1 MQLHEECIY
10 VAQYN
15 ELNIALQDYQ
25 AKQSARRYLTLQP
38 CTNCRQWGSTFVSYW
53 PTLSNVIEK
62 SRERD
67 RGRLWFQISS
77 TTIREPILHLRSNN
91 DLLREREGW
100 RDIHIQHLHVV
111 LPPHSALSPER
122 WTEPKLISISNSTQN
137 IHSHPVSRKMI
148 PESTVE

>member
-1 MQLHEECIY
+1 MQIPSAWRGGGRAIVAAVGMQLHEECIY

-67 RGRLWFQISS
+67 RGRL
-77 TTIREPILHLRSNN
+77 
-91 DLLREREGW
+91 
-100 RDIHIQHLHVV
+100 
-111 LPPHSALSPER
+111 
-122 WTEPKLISISNSTQN
+122 
-137 IHSHPVSRKMI
+137 
-148 PESTVE
+148 